1 MKQCWNYYFQFR
13 MSVLKSVSFFICA
26 LSLVVAVKPNVRT
39 LRSTDRNRLT
49 REIYCREN
57 LEYPHKSL
65 CCLNCPAGQHV
76 KSSCERA
83 GERGICSA
91 CEYGTFTEHPNGLD
105 RCFLCTKCR
114 KDQEVT
120 GVCTSTKDT
129 ECQCKAGTFCGTE
142 QACEVCKKC
151 TKCKEDEEVVRNCTT
166 TSNSV
171 CQKKPPSS
179 NSGSTSPVVA
189 SVIVP
194 LLLFVLLVIA
204 VAIGFFYQK
213 RALKKPTENCSH
225 PDEEVNI
232 HVDED
237 CERTMEEQQNRQNAG
252 REEPE
257 QQPFLQGIMLVGA
270 QPSATDEED
279 KGLGDSLPNT
289 TSSSQT
295 SLSTQPTALPSKSPN
310 PSPKTQRQPIIRENG
325 CCRRLI
331 PVNGEDSLLKAF
343 DIIEKNLNC
352 IYRNRFFRLIGL
364 SDNTINNPEF
374 SFSGDRVYK
383 LLKSWMEK
391 EGLKADI
398 NDLIQALLQLDQRY
412 SAEIVIQEVID
423 HGYFRFQD
431 ES

>member
-26 LSLVVAVKPNVRT
+26 LSLAVAVKPNVRT

-49 REIYCREN
+49 REIYCSEN

-83 GERGICSA
+83 GERGRCSP

-129 ECQCKAGTFCGTE
+129 ECRCKAGTFCGTE

-204 VAIGFFYQK
+204 VAIGLLCQK
-213 RALKKPTENCSH
+213 RALKKPTENRSH

-257 QQPFLQGIMLVGA
+257 QQPFLQGIML
-270 QPSATDEED
+270 
-279 KGLGDSLPNT
+279 
-289 TSSSQT
+289 
-295 SLSTQPTALPSKSPN
+295 
-310 PSPKTQRQPIIRENG
+310 ENG

-398 NDLIQALLQLDQRY
+398 NDLIQALLQLDQKY